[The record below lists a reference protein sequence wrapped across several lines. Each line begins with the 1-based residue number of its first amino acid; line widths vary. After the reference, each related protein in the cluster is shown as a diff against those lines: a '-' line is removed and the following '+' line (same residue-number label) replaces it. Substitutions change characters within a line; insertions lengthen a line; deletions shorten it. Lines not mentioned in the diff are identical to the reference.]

1 MEVEVL
7 LMKKWL
13 NSDVGLK
20 KTTVQFIALAN
31 TIRWFLLWTER
42 DAAFH
47 VLLD

>member
-1 MEVEVL
+1 MEAEVP

-13 NSDVGLK
+13 NSDIGLK
-20 KTTVQFIALAN
+20 KTTVHFIALAN

-42 DAAFH
+42 DAAFR

>member
-20 KTTVQFIALAN
+20 KTTVQCTALGN

-42 DAAFH
+42 DAAFY

>member
-7 LMKKWL
+7 LMKKWH

-20 KTTVQFIALAN
+20 KTTVQCTALGN

-42 DAAFH
+42 DAAFL

>member
-7 LMKKWL
+7 LMKNWL

-20 KTTVQFIALAN
+20 KTTVRHAALAN

-42 DAAFH
+42 GAAFH